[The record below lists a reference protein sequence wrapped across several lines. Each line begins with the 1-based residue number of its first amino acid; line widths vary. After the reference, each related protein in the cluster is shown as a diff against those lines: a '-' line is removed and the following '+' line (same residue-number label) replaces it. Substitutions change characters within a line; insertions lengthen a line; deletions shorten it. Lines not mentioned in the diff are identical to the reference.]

1 MGLPLPS
8 TLTPSKLGRFV
19 SCPLSFRY
27 SYIDHLPEPSTTYQV
42 RGTLVHRALQRLY
55 SEASGCERTPERAR
69 DALDEAWDDLGES
82 EEMVGLCLDEPQRQA
97 LLAES
102 HRLLG
107 RYFDIENPS
116 SVSPVGIELDLRA
129 QLGGLEIRGI
139 IDRLDRL
146 EDGTFVLV
154 DYKTGRSPRA
164 DHARGRLGGV
174 QFYALLCESVL
185 GIRPHEVRLMYLGDQ
200 VVIVEEPTDQSM
212 RGIRQRA
219 TAVWSAIERACESG
233 DFRPNP
239 SPLCRFCAFRPSCP
253 AWADAGTC
261 STLE

>member
-19 SCPLSFRY
+19 SCPLAFRY
-27 SYIDHLPEPSTTYQV
+27 SYIDRLPEPSTTYQV

-55 SEASGCERTPERAR
+55 SESNGCERTPQRAR
-69 DALDEAWDDLGES
+69 EALDEAWLDLEES
-82 EEMVGLCLDEPQRQA
+82 EEVLGLCLDGPQRQA
-97 LLAES
+97 LQSES
-102 HRLLG
+102 QRLLE
-107 RYFDIENPS
+107 RYFDIEDPS
-116 SVSPVGIELDLRA
+116 SVLPVGLELDLRA
-129 QLGGLEIRGI
+129 QLGSVEIRGI

-146 EDGTFVLV
+146 PDGTFVLV
-154 DYKTGRSPRA
+154 DYKTGRSPRP
-164 DHARGRLGGV
+164 DHARSRLGGV

-185 GIRPHEVRLMYLGDQ
+185 GVRPHEVRLMYLGDQ

-219 TAVWSAIERACESG
+219 TAVWTAIERACETG

-239 SPLCRFCAFRPSCP
+239 SPLCRSCAFRPSCP
-253 AWADAGTC
+253 AWPESGACG
-261 STLE
+261 TLE